1 MTWPPR
7 HTGPDRLPAER
18 RDGDVQFGMRL
29 FASLDAGFVKLYRK
43 YMGLHV
49 YQQQLELRR
58 PPDVSLESITLSG

>member
-7 HTGPDRLPAER
+7 RTGPDRLPAER
-18 RDGDVQFGMRL
+18 RVGDVQLAMRL

-49 YQQQLELRR
+49 YQLPATVGAATPTRCLA
-58 PPDVSLESITLSG
+58 